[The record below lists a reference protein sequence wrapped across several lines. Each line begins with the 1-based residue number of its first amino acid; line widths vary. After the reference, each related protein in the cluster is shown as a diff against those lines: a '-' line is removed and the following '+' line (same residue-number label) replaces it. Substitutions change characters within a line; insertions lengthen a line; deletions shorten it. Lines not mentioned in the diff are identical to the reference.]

1 MTQEST
7 LRNNVERDTV
17 TEPSKLD
24 LAATAA
30 VNLQRGSWDALV
42 DMAVLLP
49 EERIDG
55 AATEL
60 SKPMRQGKDSIKR
73 KINAILYCRQLGHS
87 VDEIK
92 RYGQEPVL
100 SRYVKKTN
108 ADRYEKTTVLKW
120 NLPGSLREVIR
131 QDMAQISKILD
142 LVTSEQLFDFLHSVL
157 VDLIRHPDE
166 LRHLAGELKGKD
178 ASTSAKA

>member
-1 MTQEST
+1 LS
-7 LRNNVERDTV
+7 
-17 TEPSKLD
+17 EPSKLD

-30 VNLQRGSWDALV
+30 VNLQRGSWHALV

-60 SKPMRQGKDSIKR
+60 SKHMRQGKDSIKR
-73 KINAILYCRQLGHS
+73 KLNAILYCRQLGHS

-92 RYGQEPVL
+92 GYGQEPVL
-100 SRYVKKTN
+100 SRYIKKTN
-108 ADRYEKTTVLKW
+108 ADRYEKTTVMKW

-131 QDMAQISKILD
+131 QDMAQVAKILGF
-142 LVTSEQLFDFLHSVL
+142 VTSEQLWDFLHSIL
-157 VDLIRHPDE
+157 SDLIRNPDE
-166 LRHLAGELKGKD
+166 LRHLAGDLKGKD
-178 ASTSAKA
+178 GTNHHR